1 MDNFIIPAPGT
12 RFTYTRYTWQG
23 CYSANHL
30 EVAEQ
35 YSGTV
40 VRYYEGSC
48 GDHTVDVVNNA
59 GYPETFWNGSWEGS
73 LHETKRLSKTD
84 T

>member
-12 RFTYTRYTWQG
+12 RFTYTRYS
-23 CYSANHL
+23 YSVAHG
-30 EVAEQ
+30 EVVEQ

-48 GDHTVDVVNNA
+48 GDHTVDVIRDD

-73 LHETKRLSKTD
+73 QHETITIEQD
-84 T
+84 